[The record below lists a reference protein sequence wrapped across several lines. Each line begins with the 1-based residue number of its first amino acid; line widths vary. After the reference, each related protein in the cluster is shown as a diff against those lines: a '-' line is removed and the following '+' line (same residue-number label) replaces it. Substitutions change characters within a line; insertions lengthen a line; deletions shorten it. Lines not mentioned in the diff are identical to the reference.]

1 MLRKLFQLNVE
12 TGEEVSS
19 FESVKEA
26 CAKTRINES
35 SIRLVISGLYS
46 QAGGYFW
53 EWRGVDKRIFKKQE
67 TLAIDEYIYLN
78 GLSYKT
84 LSEIVGV
91 GCSSLQEINR
101 RGTCSSKT
109 KEKLIRF
116 GIDPRHR
123 VDPTE
128 YVYIHEVEQPEG
140 FDEYVCDVLL
150 RKKVGVFKCADEIEA
165 KEISDVLNR
174 REVVHYGLQKGN
186 IYCVKYDA
194 TI

>member
-78 GLSYKT
+78 GLSYNT

-116 GIDPRHR
+116 GIDPRYR
-123 VDPTE
+123 VDPKE

>member
-78 GLSYKT
+78 GLSYKA

-116 GIDPRHR
+116 GIDPRYR

>member
-53 EWRGVDKRIFKKQE
+53 EWRGVDKRILKKQE

-91 GCSSLQEINR
+91 GCSSLHEINR

-116 GIDPRHR
+116 GIDPRYR
-123 VDPTE
+123 VDPKE

-165 KEISDVLNR
+165 KEISDVLNI

>member
-116 GIDPRHR
+116 GIDPRYR

>member
-19 FESVKEA
+19 FESVKET

-116 GIDPRHR
+116 GIDPRYR

>member
-53 EWRGVDKRIFKKQE
+53 EWRGVDKRILKKQE

-78 GLSYKT
+78 GLSCKT

-116 GIDPRHR
+116 GIDPRYR
-123 VDPTE
+123 VDPKE